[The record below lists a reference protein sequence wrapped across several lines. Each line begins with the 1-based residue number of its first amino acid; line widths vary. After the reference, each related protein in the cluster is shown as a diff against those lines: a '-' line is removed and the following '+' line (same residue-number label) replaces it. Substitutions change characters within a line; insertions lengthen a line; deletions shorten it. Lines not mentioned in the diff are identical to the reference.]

1 MDGQFNTLIRS
12 YHDNFL
18 QHRLTGNPSYENSY
32 KSAQQGIESILSS
45 LRSEVQSQTSEISS
59 FYSDDV
65 EGRLR
70 EIKSETRQAQSNLVA
85 NKDEMEGAQLRG
97 TPAEPQNMNSR
108 YIALGVLGAIAV
120 ALTVL

>member
-1 MDGQFNTLIRS
+1 MDTQFNTLIRS

-18 QHRLTGNPSYENSY
+18 QYRLSGDSGYENSY

-45 LRSEVQSQTSEISS
+45 LRSDVQSQDSQISS

-70 EIKSETRQAQSNLVA
+70 ELQSETRRAQASIVTD
-85 NKDEMEGAQLRG
+85 KDALEAAQLRG
-97 TPAEPQNMNSR
+97 TASEPQSLTSR
-108 YIALGVLGAIAV
+108 YIALGVLSAIAIGLSV
-120 ALTVL
+120 M